1 MGVGAGVGPLGV
13 GFGVSVVGVGAGDD
27 EFSGF
32 NTPVHSPLGSNHD
45 VLSMTSSVMVE
56 VSIGGFGCICFN
68 FFTIYSSSP
77 KIFGASRKVKKFS
90 HHASGLAA
98 SESFSHLSYIIY
110 QTTEE
115 KWT

>member
-13 GFGVSVVGVGAGDD
+13 GFGVSVVGVGAG

-32 NTPVHSPLGSNHD
+32 NTPVHSPLGRD
-45 VLSMTSSVMVE
+45 GVLSMTSSVMVE
-56 VSIGGFGCICFN
+56 VSIGGLGCICFN

-98 SESFSHLSYIIY
+98 SESFSQLSCIIY

-115 KWT
+115 NWS